1 MANRASSKIKY
12 YMYDVGSITMT
23 IELSEFYYLIGAAV
37 AYLAI
42 LIAYNAIGGRKKKS
56 KKA

>member
-1 MANRASSKIKY
+1 
-12 YMYDVGSITMT
+12 MT
-23 IELSEFYYLIGAAV
+23 VEFSEFYYLIGAAV

-42 LIAYNAIGGRKKKS
+42 LIAYNALGGKKKKS

>member
-1 MANRASSKIKY
+1 MVVEI
-12 YMYDVGSITMT
+12 
-23 IELSEFYYLIGAAV
+23 SEFYYLIGAAV

-42 LIAYNAIGGRKKKS
+42 LIAYNAIGGKKKS

>member
-1 MANRASSKIKY
+1 MVVEI
-12 YMYDVGSITMT
+12 
-23 IELSEFYYLIGAAV
+23 SEFYYLIGAGV

-42 LIAYNAIGGRKKKS
+42 LIAYNAIGVKKKS

>member
-1 MANRASSKIKY
+1 MVVEI
-12 YMYDVGSITMT
+12 
-23 IELSEFYYLIGAAV
+23 SEFYYLISAGV

-42 LIAYNAIGGRKKKS
+42 LIAYNAIGGKKKKS